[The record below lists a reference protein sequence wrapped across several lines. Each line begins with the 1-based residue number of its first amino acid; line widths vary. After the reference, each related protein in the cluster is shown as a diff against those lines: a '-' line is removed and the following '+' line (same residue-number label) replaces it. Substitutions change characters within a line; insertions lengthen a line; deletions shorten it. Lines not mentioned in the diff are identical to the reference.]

1 MDLKKFIK
9 KYFFSGALK
18 RTMTLGVG
26 NSKNKLLFLRRK
38 LAKEVRMMEKFEPL
52 YTVDWCAEWCSHY
65 GKQYGVS
72 SQH

>member
-1 MDLKKFIK
+1 
-9 KYFFSGALK
+9 
-18 RTMTLGVG
+18 MTLGVG

-38 LAKEVRMMEKFEPL
+38 LAKEVRMMEKLKPL